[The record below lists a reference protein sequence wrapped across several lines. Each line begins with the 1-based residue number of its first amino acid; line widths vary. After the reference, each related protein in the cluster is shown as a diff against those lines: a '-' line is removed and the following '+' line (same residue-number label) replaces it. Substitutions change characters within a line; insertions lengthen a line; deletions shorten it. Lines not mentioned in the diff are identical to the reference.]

1 MAFLIVMHVYCHAGL
16 VLMVDDNEAPKVTQ
30 VDGQKEDNDSSVVG
44 ESADEQQSA
53 GQDET
58 QTDDCTPAAKR
69 TRLES
74 EESASIV
81 SSRKSSLSR
90 DDEAIVTSSILL
102 TELLPKKVPVASL
115 NNPDELEKK
124 LVNVLQSKLRKIQL
138 LPEKL
143 DLLGF
148 TLPVPYCQ
156 QIQSNLP
163 LLVKII
169 ATCTQY
175 LISKGVKSVTE
186 VLLPPINI
194 DKMEKLFS
202 LDKWYQSLKLDF
214 LECSIEAAKI
224 DEVYLHLV
232 PILTA
237 LQSCEVKDVQLHGP
251 VFQAPKAVKKQS
263 AEWKDLMKKVK
274 EQNFTDEYLLKF
286 SLGSVRLVSKSGVVP
301 IKRRRSKESIKK
313 EKKPTKRGKKA
324 TAGKESNYLEFTTD
338 ATSVPL
344 PQVSHPMSAY
354 EYWDLKE
361 IHKQYT
367 GKGTVL
373 AIVDSGVMHEH
384 NAFLGTADKFSE
396 LNYGGPSGNTVD
408 HNGHGTLCAGIAG
421 GNSFEACENPEDTTS
436 QYLTVK
442 PGVAPDA
449 KLVIC
454 KVTEGDE
461 CIASVDVVIDALKAI
476 KIHNELKLEPI
487 DVVSIS
493 MGCYAFSDTLAQ
505 AISDLVSQGVIIV
518 CAASNDGHKF
528 HTPIC
533 FPARLGNVICVGS
546 HGVSGKAS
554 LFSPVGQALDF
565 LAPGE
570 HILGPGNLEY
580 TCQAT
585 CDTGTSFAAPAVA
598 GLVCL
603 ILECLQKRSPG
614 KASQFHNCW
623 VMKELLREMSTNGGT
638 HTNDRGFGTLTPNR
652 FFRQPER
659 FIDTIDMDILH
670 PNKNFFS
677 HR

>member
-1 MAFLIVMHVYCHAGL
+1 MA
-16 VLMVDDNEAPKVTQ
+16 DDNEAPIVTQ
-30 VDGQKEDNDSSVVG
+30 ADKVDDQQEDSSVMD
-44 ESADEQQSA
+44 ESVAEQQSA
-53 GQDET
+53 VAIQDET
-58 QTDDCTPAAKR
+58 QTDDCTPAIKR
-69 TRLES
+69 SKVEPDI
-74 EESASIV
+74 EESASGM
-81 SSRKSSLSR
+81 SSRRSSLSR
-90 DDEAIVTSSILL
+90 DDEVIGPSSILL
-102 TELLPKKVPVASL
+102 AELLPKKVPVASL
-115 NNPDELEKK
+115 NNPDELEEK
-124 LVNVLQSKLRKIQL
+124 LVNVLEPKLSKFQSF
-138 LPEKL
+138 PEDINL
-143 DLLGF
+143 DF
-148 TLPVPYCQ
+148 TLPTQYCQ

-163 LLVKII
+163 LLTKII
-169 ATCTQY
+169 VTCTQY
-175 LISKGVKSVTE
+175 LVSKGVKSVTE
-186 VLLPPINI
+186 ILLPPTNI

-202 LDKWYQSLKLDF
+202 LDKLFQSLKVDF
-214 LECSIEAAKI
+214 LKCPVEAAEINKI
-224 DEVYLHLV
+224 YPHVV
-232 PILTA
+232 PVLTA
-237 LQSCEVKDVQLHGP
+237 LESYQVGDVQLCGS
-251 VFQAPKAVKKQS
+251 VLEAPKAIEKKS
-263 AEWKDLMKKVK
+263 AEWKELSKKVK
-274 EQNFTDEYLLKF
+274 EKFTEEYASKF
-286 SLGSVRLVSKSGVVP
+286 SLGSVRPWSKPGVTTT
-301 IKRRRSKESIKK
+301 KRRRSKESTKK
-313 EKKPTKRGKKA
+313 EKKSTKRGRKA
-324 TAGKESNYLEFTTD
+324 TASKESSYLEFTTD

-354 EYWDLKE
+354 EYWNLEE

-373 AIVDSGVMHEH
+373 AIVDSGVMDVHD
-384 NAFLGTADKFSE
+384 AFLGTPDKFSKV
-396 LNYGGPSGNTVD
+396 NYGGPSGSTLD
-408 HNGHGTLCAGIAG
+408 YNGHGTLCAGIAG
-421 GNSFEACENPEDTTS
+421 GNSFKAYEKPEDPKATG
-436 QYLTVK
+436 QVLTVK

-454 KVTEGDE
+454 KVTEGNE
-461 CIASVDVVIDALKAI
+461 CVASVDVVINALKAI
-476 KIHNELKLEPI
+476 KTHNESPEHCNKI

-493 MGCYAFSDTLAQ
+493 MGCYAFSPTLAN

-533 FPARLGNVICVGS
+533 FPARLGSVICVGS
-546 HGVSGKAS
+546 HGASGKAS

-570 HILGPGNLEY
+570 NILGPGNLEY

-603 ILECLQKRSPG
+603 ILECLQKKCPVQAR
-614 KASQFHNCW
+614 QFHNYW

-638 HTNDRGFGTLTPNR
+638 HTNDRGFGTLTPKR